1 MLMHRRG
8 GALLRPW
15 TFPLRQMSTGGLEAR
30 PYCIMNKA
38 GIRLDTR
45 FA

>member
-1 MLMHRRG
+1 MPFPTDFVW
-8 GALLRPW
+8 GAVRP
-15 TFPLRQMSTGGLEAR
+15 R